1 MTKDK
6 RIVINILGA
15 GQWGPN
21 LIRNFSNSVQCRVGM
36 ICDLDEERLQNLAP
50 RFPHIQLTT
59 NTEKTITDSSAQAV
73 AIITPVSTQYSLSK
87 GPSGW

>member
-21 LIRNFSNSVQCRVGM
+21 LIRNFSNSLRCRVGM
-36 ICDLDEERLQNLAP
+36 ICDLDEEKLQKLAL
-50 RFPHIQLTT
+50 RFPHIQLT
-59 NTEKTITDSSAQAV
+59 KTPKRPSP
-73 AIITPVSTQYSLSK
+73 TPQHRQ
-87 GPSGW
+87 